1 MFSAQSSYP
10 PIHQLVEHQTAQTPD
25 AIAVTFQDQR
35 LTYQQLNQK
44 ANQVAHYLQ
53 TLGVQ
58 PETLVGV
65 CIERSLE
72 MVVALL
78 GILKAGGA
86 YVPLDPSYP
95 KERLGFIIE
104 DTLLPV
110 LLTQQPLQKNLP
122 LHQAQEICIDRDC
135 EAINRQAIENP
146 GCNVHA
152 ENLAYIIYTSG
163 STGRPKG
170 VAIEHRNTVAFINW
184 AKEFFTPEQ
193 LQGVLASTSICFDL
207 SVFEIFVT
215 LSHGGK
221 VILAKDALELPSLIA
236 ADEVTLINT
245 VPSAVEALFYTNG
258 IPKSVRT
265 INLAGEPL
273 QNALVQK
280 LYELD
285 HIEQVF
291 NLYGPSEDTT
301 YSTVALIPKGNH
313 DIPSIGQPITNTQ
326 IHLLDFQLKPV
337 PDGAEGEIYI
347 GGAGLARGYL
357 NRPDLTAEKFIP
369 DPFNAE
375 PDSRLYKTGDL
386 AIRLPNGNLKFLGRI
401 DHQVK
406 IRGFRIE
413 LGEIE
418 SVLNLHSTVRQAV
431 LLVREATPT
440 DQRLVAY
447 VVPKSNT
454 ESVHQNLLIRELRS
468 FLAQKLPEFMVPSA
482 FVLLEE
488 LPLTLNG
495 KLDRRALPIPKW
507 TPIEESLYVE
517 PRTLIEIQVA
527 KIWGRLLGVEKV
539 GVHDNFY
546 ELGGYSL
553 LAIRLVMQMTESF
566 QQEIVLES
574 LLENPTVAGLS
585 QVIEALEQ
593 STPDRESSRKQADD
607 FVLDPSIFPDNIIVG
622 AIPEIFLT
630 GATGFLGAFLLQELL
645 QQTRSDI
652 YCLVRASSLAEGQAR
667 IQTSLKRYSLWDENF
682 SNRIKLVLGDLD
694 QPFLG
699 IEASRFERLAEKID
713 IIYHCGAWV
722 NIVYPYSILKTANV
736 IGTQEVIRLASKTKI
751 KPIHFV
757 STVDVF
763 ASSEHEFLRT
773 IYSNTCPGPISK
785 LYSGYAQSKYTA
797 EQIILTANTRGV
809 PCSIYRPSN
818 IVGDIKNGIFP
829 ANSFVSMMM
838 KGCLQMGFAPNL
850 DARLNLVPANYVSQA
865 IVYLSRVQNLS
876 NQAHQIINPN
886 PISWDQFV
894 NWLIKSGCSIQEIS
908 YEAWYTKLLKI
919 GANSTDNELIP
930 LINLFSNKQ
939 FIQKSLGSFYFNVES
954 IHQDFIKAG
963 IVCPPVDEIFLNA
976 SLESFIQSGYLN
988 HSNVESKIKNS
999 ALQEIYS

>member
-1 MFSAQSSYP
+1 MFNFQSNTL
-10 PIHQLVEHQTAQTPD
+10 IHQLVEHQAAQTPN
-25 AIAVTFQDQR
+25 AIAVVFQDQR

-65 CIERSLE
+65 CIERSLDLI
-72 MVVALL
+72 VVLL

-95 KERLGFIIE
+95 KERLRFIIE
-104 DTLLPV
+104 DTQLPV
-110 LLTQQPLQKNLP
+110 LLTQQSLLQKLP
-122 LHQAQEICIDRDC
+122 PHQAQEICTDHC
-135 EAINRQAIENP
+135 ESVNRQSIENLRCDVQP
-146 GCNVHA
+146 K
-152 ENLAYIIYTSG
+152 NLAYIIYTSG

-170 VAIEHRNTVAFINW
+170 VEIEHYNTVAFINW
-184 AKEFFTPEQ
+184 AREFFTPDQ

-215 LSHGGK
+215 LSCGGK
-221 VILAKDALELPSLIA
+221 VILAKDALELQSLITA
-236 ADEVTLINT
+236 NEVTLINT
-245 VPSAVEALFYTNG
+245 VPSAVESLFYTNG

-280 LYELD
+280 LYQLD
-285 HIEQVF
+285 HIEQVY

-313 DIPSIGQPITNTQ
+313 DIPSIGRPITNTQ
-326 IHLLDFQLKPV
+326 IYILDSQLKPV
-337 PDGAEGEIYI
+337 SEGAEGEIYI

-369 DPFNAE
+369 DPFNSQTG
-375 PDSRLYKTGDL
+375 SRLYKTGDL
-386 AIRLPNGNLKFLGRI
+386 AICLPNGNLKFLGRI

-418 SVLNLHSTVRQAV
+418 SVLNQHPTVRQAV
-431 LLVREATPT
+431 LLVREVNPT

-447 VVPKSNT
+447 VVCKSDT
-454 ESVHQNLLIRELRS
+454 ESVHQNLVKKELRN
-468 FLAQKLPEFMVPSA
+468 FLVQKLPEFMVPSA

-507 TPIEESLYVE
+507 TPLEENLYIEPS
-517 PRTLIEIQVA
+517 TQIEIQIA
-527 KIWGRLLGVEKV
+527 KIWCQLLNINQIGI
-539 GVHDNFY
+539 HDNFY
-546 ELGGYSL
+546 ELGGNSL
-553 LAIRLVMQMTESF
+553 LAIRLIIQINEVSS
-566 QQEIVLES
+566 QEVELQH
-574 LLENPTVAGLS
+574 LLENPTIASLAKE
-585 QVIEALEQ
+585 IETLKQ
-593 STPDRESSRKQADD
+593 STQDRRSFRNQTDV
-607 FVLDPSIFPDNIIVG
+607 FTLDPTIVPDNKIVG
-622 AIPEIFLT
+622 TIPEIFLT
-630 GATGFLGAFLLQELL
+630 GATGFIGAFLLQELL

-667 IQTSLKRYSLWDENF
+667 IQTSLKRYSLWDDNF
-682 SNRIKLVLGDLD
+682 SNRIKLVLGDLNR
-694 QPFLG
+694 PFLG
-699 IEASRFERLAEKID
+699 IESSRYERLTEKID

-722 NIVYPYSILKTANV
+722 NIVYPYSVLKTANV

-763 ASSEHEFLRT
+763 ASSERELLKT
-773 IYSNTCPGPISK
+773 IQFNTCAGPVSK
-785 LYSGYAQSKYTA
+785 LCSGYAQSKYMA
-797 EQIILTANTRGV
+797 EQLIFTANTRGI

-818 IVGDIKNGIFP
+818 VVGDIRNGICP
-829 ANSFVSMMM
+829 SSSFVSRMI
-838 KGCLQMGFAPNL
+838 KGCLQIGLAP
-850 DARLNLVPANYVSQA
+850 DIEAILNLVPANYVSQK
-865 IVYLSRVQNLS
+865 IVGLSKIQTS
-876 NQAHQIINPN
+876 CFQTHQIINPN
-886 PISWDQFV
+886 PISWSQFV
-894 NWLIKSGCSIQEIS
+894 NWLIRIGYSIEKIP
-908 YEAWYTKLLKI
+908 YEAWYTKLLNV
-919 GANSTDNELIP
+919 GANKTENELLP
-930 LINLFSNKQ
+930 LISLFSNKQ
-939 FIQKSLGSFYFNVES
+939 FIQKSLGAFYFNSEDTLKGS
-954 IHQDFIKAG
+954 FKPEFY
-963 IVCPPVDEIFLNA
+963 CPPVDETFLDA
-976 SLESFIQSGYLN
+976 FLISFIQSGYLN
-988 HSNVESKIKNS
+988 PPNFKDKIEDLT
-999 ALQEIYS
+999 LQKVYS

>member
-1 MFSAQSSYP
+1 MSDFQYHTL
-10 PIHQLVEHQTAQTPD
+10 IHQFVEHQTAQTPD
-25 AIAVTFQDQR
+25 AIAATFQDQQ
-35 LTYQQLNQK
+35 LTYRQLNQK

-72 MVVALL
+72 LVVVLL

-104 DTLLPV
+104 DTQLSV
-110 LLTQQPLQKNLP
+110 LLTQQTLLQNLP
-122 LHQAQEICIDRDC
+122 LHQAQEVYIDNC
-135 EAINRQAIENP
+135 VALSQQSIENP
-146 GCNVHA
+146 KCNVQA

-170 VAIEHRNTVAFINW
+170 VAIEHRNTVAFIDW
-184 AKEFFTPEQ
+184 AREFFTSEQ

-207 SVFEIFVT
+207 SVFELFVT
-215 LSHGGK
+215 LSCGGK
-221 VILAKDALELPSLIA
+221 VILATDALELPNLKTK
-236 ADEVTLINT
+236 DEVTLINT
-245 VPSAVEALFYTNG
+245 VPSAVESLFYTNG

-280 LYELD
+280 LYQLD
-285 HIEQVF
+285 HVEQVF

-313 DIPSIGQPITNTQ
+313 DIPSIGRPITNTQ
-326 IHLLDFQLKPV
+326 IYLLDSQLKPV
-337 PDGAEGEIYI
+337 PEGSEGEIYI

-357 NRPDLTAEKFIP
+357 NRPDLTSEKFIA
-369 DPFNAE
+369 DPFNFG
-375 PDSRLYKTGDL
+375 PGSRLYKTGDL
-386 AIRLPNGNLKFLGRI
+386 AICLPDSNLKFLGRI

-418 SVLNLHSTVRQAV
+418 SVLNQHPAVRQAV
-431 LLVREATPT
+431 LLVREATPS

-447 VVPKSNT
+447 VVRKSSS
-454 ESVHQNLLIRELRS
+454 ESVHQNLVTRELRN

-507 TPIEESLYVE
+507 APIEESLYVE
-517 PRTLIEIQVA
+517 PRTPLETQIA
-527 KIWGRLLGVEKV
+527 KIWCQLLDIKQIGI
-539 GVHDNFY
+539 HDNFY

-553 LAIRLVMQMTESF
+553 LAIRLVMQINEAF
-566 QQEIVLES
+566 QQKVVLEH
-574 LLENPTVAGLS
+574 LFENPTIAGLG
-585 QVIEALEQ
+585 QVIETLKQ
-593 STPDRESSRKQADD
+593 SDPNRQTFSHPTDD
-607 FVLDPSIFPDNIIVG
+607 FTLDPSIFPDNAIVG
-622 AIPEIFLT
+622 TIPEIFLT

-652 YCLVRASSLAEGQAR
+652 YCLIRASSLAEGQAR
-667 IQTSLKRYSLWDENF
+667 IQSSLKRYLLWNDNF
-682 SNRIKLVLGDLD
+682 NSRIKLVLGNLD

-699 IEASRFERLAEKID
+699 IEASQFERLAEKID

-736 IGTQEVIRLASKTKI
+736 IGTQEIIRLASKTKI

-763 ASSEHEFLRT
+763 TSSENEILRT
-773 IYSNTCPGPISK
+773 IQFNDCPGPVSE
-785 LYSGYAQSKYTA
+785 LYSGYAQSKYAA
-797 EQIILTANTRGV
+797 EQIILTANARGI

-818 IVGDIKNGIFP
+818 VVGNIENGIAP
-829 ANSFVSMMM
+829 LNSFISMMI
-838 KGCLQMGFAPNL
+838 KGCLQMGFVPELEA
-850 DARLNLVPANYVSQA
+850 ALNLVPASYVSQL
-865 IVYLSRVQNLS
+865 IVSLSKIKSPTGQAYQIVNPTS
-876 NQAHQIINPN
+876 VSWNQFI
-886 PISWDQFV
+886 
-894 NWLIKSGCSIQEIS
+894 NWLEKIGYRIQRVS
-908 YEAWYTKLLKI
+908 YESWYMKLLNV
-919 GANSTDNELIP
+919 GASNIENELTP
-930 LINLFSNKQ
+930 LIGLFSNKK
-939 FIQKSLGSFYFNVES
+939 FIQKSLGAFYFES
-954 IHQDFIKAG
+954 ENIIEGSFDSNLFCA
-963 IVCPPVDEIFLNA
+963 PVNETFLNA
-976 SLESFIQSGYLN
+976 HLQACIQGGYLTPPN
-988 HSNVESKIKNS
+988 AENDVEIST
-999 ALQEIYS
+999 LQKTHL